1 MPSLSLKQDKGSNYH
16 FMFSEETSIS
26 CFQGRYVIS
35 PIRIYSHGLEEFTVF
50 ITKIDPSHNVS
61 FFPVNSLFLKK
72 SNQMFFFKK
81 THTTNKRKYE

>member
-50 ITKIDPSHNVS
+50 ITKINPSHNVS
-61 FFPVNSLFLKK
+61 FFPVNSLFLEK
-72 SNQMFFFKK
+72 SNQMFFFQENTYHQQKK
-81 THTTNKRKYE
+81 I

>member
-50 ITKIDPSHNVS
+50 ITKINPSHNVS
-61 FFPVNSLFLKK
+61 FFLVNSLFLKK
-72 SNQMFFFKK
+72 SNQMFFFQENTYHQQKK
-81 THTTNKRKYE
+81 I

>member
-16 FMFSEETSIS
+16 LMFSEETSIS

-35 PIRIYSHGLEEFTVF
+35 PIRIYSYGLEEFTVF
-50 ITKIDPSHNVS
+50 IAKINPSHNVS

-72 SNQMFFFKK
+72 SNQMFFQENTYHQQKK
-81 THTTNKRKYE
+81 I